1 MAAECTET
9 SVVNPN
15 PNSSAQNWWHE
26 IMHANSLC
34 SWTTPGNGG
43 GGGGDGVSLVAASSN
58 NNFPWQHSSNNHSS
72 ESSGEDDVSIS
83 NQSVLTAESSRQL
96 VDGGAGALA
105 GDLIGETTSDQN
117 HLWSH
122 FLL

>member
-34 SWTTPGNGG
+34 SWSTSGNSAGG
-43 GGGGDGVSLVAASSN
+43 GGGGLVASSN
-58 NNFPWQHSSNNHSS
+58 NFPWLQHSSNHSS
-72 ESSGEDDVSIS
+72 ESSAEDDVSIS

-96 VDGGAGALA
+96 VDGGAGAGALA
-105 GDLIGETTSDQN
+105 GELIGETTSDQN
-117 HLWSH
+117 HLWTH